1 MLDASASTDA
11 DGATL
16 SYQWDFD
23 DGNHASGIRTH
34 HVYQFPGTYK
44 VTLTA
49 EDDGPVDKMRDSDEL
64 VVTVN
69 AVPNIAPVASVAGP
83 TAVKKG
89 EIVRFDASASGDA
102 DGNILRY
109 RWDFGDG
116 GTSED
121 ARPQHAFHDAGTYR
135 VRLTVTDDGNV
146 PASTATEI
154 ETTVSDTV
162 ADGGVQ

>member
-1 MLDASASTDA
+1 
-11 DGATL
+11 
-16 SYQWDFD
+16 
-23 DGNHASGIRTH
+23 
-34 HVYQFPGTYK
+34 
-44 VTLTA
+44 
-49 EDDGPVDKMRDSDEL
+49 MRASDEL

-69 AVPNIAPVASVAGP
+69 AVPNTAPVASVAGP

-121 ARPQHAFHDAGTYR
+121 ARPLHAFHDAGSYR

-146 PASTATEI
+146 PASAGAEI
-154 ETTVSDTV
+154 ETTVTDAV
-162 ADGGVQ
+162 AGGGVQ